1 MHYAMQWFHITYI
14 YIHTVCI
21 DIYIYCGKY
30 CIILFS
36 HGFETCG
43 MGTKAVRW
51 WVMVI
56 YFLQKWSGSFKS
68 TCSIVFCVPGNKA
81 SPRSHVEIPMN
92 LGQKMVRDQRQFA
105 LTPAGIRFI
114 SESSRLHLKLFKDVS
129 PWLLG
134 AGCPNHIIPYQG
146 TREKDGFVTMRL
158 GLMNSMIPTL
168 ARLGVNNISF
178 TTRQK
183 VTIMAG

>member
-1 MHYAMQWFHITYI
+1 M
-14 YIHTVCI
+14 
-21 DIYIYCGKY
+21 
-30 CIILFS
+30 FS

-51 WVMVI
+51 WVMDVMVI

-68 TCSIVFCVPGNKA
+68 TCSIVFCVPGNNKA

-129 PWLLG
+129 PGLLG

-146 TREKDGFVTMRL
+146 TTTEGETRL
-158 GLMNSMIPTL
+158 CHDAAVAFL
-168 ARLGVNNISF
+168 AGRTPS
-178 TTRQK
+178 
-183 VTIMAG
+183 